1 MHDKTVSRLS
11 FIWIFLNL
19 HDKKNMGLKLIIFL
33 RLFLFF
39 SRGSIKRRVNIHL
52 INAKK
57 KDIDILWLNII
68 N

>member
-1 MHDKTVSRLS
+1 
-11 FIWIFLNL
+11 
-19 HDKKNMGLKLIIFL
+19 MGLKLIIFL